1 MSSPEV
7 EKFEVTDY
15 DYENEFNI
23 NRPQHRQTKSQAIY
37 GSFGVDEDSD
47 DDWDSRP
54 GLGGWD
60 YKRIKFLIAYMYV

>member
-23 NRPQHRQTKSQAIY
+23 NRPQRRQTKNQAIY
-37 GSFGVDEDSD
+37 GSFAGDGDDSDDDSD

-54 GLGGWD
+54 GFGGG
-60 YKRIKFLIAYMYV
+60 

>member
-23 NRPQHRQTKSQAIY
+23 NRPRRKQTKNDAIY
-37 GSFGVDEDSD
+37 GSFAGDDSD

-54 GLGGWD
+54 SFGRYARTLSQ
-60 YKRIKFLIAYMYV
+60 LIW